1 MASSTAATQ
10 AACTSPGSREAVQHR
25 DWRGA
30 LRTSALGPAARSD
43 AGSLGLRGLLSA
55 GWRVALTTALL
66 GLTAY
71 LAVGLSLK
79 SWFLFDFRGDLFNAA
94 TAILHGHNP
103 YRVDY
108 IAHLAD
114 VVRRTGGVNPTF
126 AVPVYP
132 APVLLAAV
140 PFGLM
145 PMWLGGVL
153 FIGASIAGMAW
164 GLRLLG
170 VRDWR
175 CIALAII
182 SWPALFGLW
191 FGTLSPLL
199 VLGAGIAWRARERTW
214 QCAASIASLVLTK
227 VFPWP
232 MMAWP
237 LIQKRWRTFGLMVLL
252 AGGGALAAWSL
263 IGFHSLLTY
272 PKMLSDL
279 SYVESRAGVSVYAAF
294 LSFGIGRN
302 AALILAL
309 ASAGGLT
316 AMAWRMARRP
326 GGRANAFGLVVLAAL
341 TASPLVWVHYEVLL
355 FVPIALLSPSLSS
368 MWFLPVVSGLVP
380 VPSFASHTQMLMWP
394 AIQLVLAVA
403 LCRVPVTSDA
413 AVRQL
418 EPAGRP
424 AG

>member
-1 MASSTAATQ
+1 MASSTAAAQ
-10 AACTSPGSREAVQHR
+10 AACPVAGSQEAVRR
-25 DWRGA
+25 DRRRA
-30 LRTSALGPAARSD
+30 LRASALGPAALSD
-43 AGSLGLRGLLSA
+43 TGSLGVRGLLSA
-55 GWRVALTTALL
+55 AWRVVLATALL

-71 LAVGLSLK
+71 LAVGLSGK
-79 SWFLFDFRGDLFNAA
+79 SWFLFDFRGDLYNAA

-103 YRVDY
+103 YRVHY
-108 IAHLAD
+108 IAQLAD
-114 VVRRTGGVNPTF
+114 IVRRTGGVNPTF

-140 PFGLM
+140 PFGLI
-145 PMWLGGVL
+145 PMWLGGSL
-153 FIGASIAGMAW
+153 FMGASAVGMAW

-175 CIALAII
+175 CIALALI

-199 VLGAGIAWRARERTW
+199 ILGAGIAWRARERTW
-214 QCAASIASLVLTK
+214 QCATSISSLVLAK

-237 LIQKRWRTFGLMVLL
+237 LIQRRWRMFGLMVLVT
-252 AGGGALAAWSL
+252 GGGALAAWSL

-272 PKMLSDL
+272 PKMLSNL

-316 AMAWRMARRP
+316 AAAWRMARRP
-326 GGRANAFGLVVLAAL
+326 GGTANAFGLVVLAAL

-355 FVPIALLSPSLSS
+355 FVPIALLSPRLSA

-380 VPSFASHTQMLMWP
+380 VPSFGSHTQMLMWP
-394 AIQLVLAVA
+394 AIEVVLTVA
-403 LCRVPVTSDA
+403 LCRLPVTSDVS
-413 AVRQL
+413 VRQL
-418 EPAGRP
+418 DPVSRP